1 MRALIAPGTI
11 PAILRDIYVGRRTGM
26 LRFARGAEYCSLR
39 FVKGHIVF
47 GAASEKRLHMGEV
60 MVAQGLLSREHLEMA
75 THRVLAERMRLGESL
90 IALGVVDHE
99 LLEEFLGFH
108 VRQIL
113 VEVFSWREGEVSFEE
128 QDPKTRLEHDFPL
141 KTSTGE
147 MIVDA
152 VRQIQDQDQIRFGLG
167 DLDRVLLASTEPLVR
182 FQRVSLTPVDG
193 FVLSRVDGTTSA
205 RGVMEITPLDR
216 AAVEGSLF
224 ALLCTGIL
232 EYAPEPPKTQSPA
245 TPQFLRQEIFE
256 AYHALGGQNHFQV
269 LGVDEDASDPQI
281 KAAFLR
287 MAKRYHPDAH
297 HDPALRDMR
306 DKLEALFFRVSEAHR
321 VLSDP
326 RSRQAYVDH
335 LKGPARPSRPAP
347 AKATPSE
354 APAVVIQAVNA
365 VQAESLVQTAED
377 HFQEGRYWEA
387 VALLSEVVKVASGR
401 LLARARLLLAR
412 AYLTHPNTEKEAEK
426 QLLAVHHEEPDN
438 LDAYLLLGT
447 VYKRMGRK
455 ARAISMF
462 RKVLEKRPGHREAIA
477 EIETLEPK
485 PTSPPA
491 EAPKSLLSR
500 LLGKSE

>member
-1 MRALIAPGTI
+1 VRALIAPGTV
-11 PAILRDIYVGRRTGM
+11 PAMLREIYVGRRTGM
-26 LRFARGAEYCSLR
+26 LRFAHGAEYCSLR
-39 FVKGHIVF
+39 FVNGHIVF

-152 VRQIQDQDQIRFGLG
+152 VRQIEDQDQIRFGLG

-182 FQRVSLTPVDG
+182 FQRVTLTPVDG
-193 FVLSRVDGTTSA
+193 FVLSRVDGTLSA
-205 RGVMEITPLDR
+205 REVMEITPLDR
-216 AAVEGSLF
+216 AAVEASLF

-232 EYAPEPPKTQSPA
+232 EYAPEPPKAQPPA

-256 AYHALGGQNHFQV
+256 AYHALGEKNHFQV
-269 LGVDEDASDPQI
+269 LGVDEDDASDPQI

-326 RSRQAYVDH
+326 RSRQAYLDH
-335 LKGPARPSRPAP
+335 LRGPARASRPAP
-347 AKATPSE
+347 KGQPA
-354 APAVVIQAVNA
+354 AVVVQAVNA

-426 QLLAVHHEEPDN
+426 QLLAVHHDEPDN

-455 ARAISMF
+455 TRAISMF
-462 RKVLEKRPGHREAIA
+462 RKVLEKRPSHREAIA
-477 EIETLEPK
+477 ELETLEPK
-485 PTSPPA
+485 PASPPA
-491 EAPKSLLSR
+491 EAPKGLLGR
-500 LLGKSE
+500 LLGKGD